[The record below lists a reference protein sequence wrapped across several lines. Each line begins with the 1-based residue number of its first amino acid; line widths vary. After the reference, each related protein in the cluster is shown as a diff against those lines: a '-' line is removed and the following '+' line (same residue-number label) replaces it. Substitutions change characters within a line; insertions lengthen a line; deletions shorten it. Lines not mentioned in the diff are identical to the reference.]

1 MNNNPH
7 MLGLVA
13 GDVKTRSIISTII
26 ENGILPITGGAI
38 PTNVLQLL
46 AESLDTTK
54 TYGLKDENGD
64 FIDDESFKLKSYTLT
79 ENNTLIVDLSYD
91 DYSAWRKHTT
101 ENGKYTFTVKVFKPE
116 DNPPEFENQTDIIV
130 QPTIKIDN
138 IVFQYLK

>member
-1 MNNNPH
+1 MDNNPH
-7 MLGLVA
+7 MLGLIA
-13 GDVKTRSIISTII
+13 GPDKTRSIISTII

-54 TYGLKDENGD
+54 TYGLKDEHGV
-64 FIDDESFKLKSYTLT
+64 FINDESFKLKSYTLT

-101 ENGKYTFTVKVFKPE
+101 ENGKYTFTVKVYKPTDVPPDLTTM
-116 DNPPEFENQTDIIV
+116 DNYVV

>member
-38 PTNVLQLL
+38 PTEVLQQL

-54 TYGLKDENGD
+54 TYGLKGENGD
-64 FIDDESFKLKSYTLT
+64 IIADESFKLKSYTLSP
-79 ENNTLIVDLSYD
+79 NNTLIVELEYD
-91 DYSAWRKHTT
+91 NYEGWLNHTT
-101 ENGKYTFTVKVFKPE
+101 QNGKYTFTVKVFKPE
-116 DNPPEFENQTDIIV
+116 DQPVDSEVDTIYK
-130 QPTIKIDN
+130 PTIKIDN

>member
-1 MNNNPH
+1 MSPT
-7 MLGLVA
+7 MLGLVTTPNKP
-13 GDVKTRSIISTII
+13 KTIISTII

-101 ENGKYTFTVKVFKPE
+101 ENGKYTFTVKVYKPTDVPPDLVTM
-116 DNPPEFENQTDIIV
+116 DNYVV

>member
-1 MNNNPH
+1 